1 MCCVG
6 LGYYIFYSLNTHLL
20 RVDEKKKFLAWV
32 GISWQVIHF
41 FTGWYHHSSL
51 NRLESFFSD
60 LGKCCCL
67 VMWGLF
73 FVFFWFGCLGGEVGV
88 GLHYFHIFMLEGY
101 ETNGL
106 LRGSSF
112 FFCFLFSF
120 SFPPFPF
127 PFLVFMGFLV
137 SNVIAEMNRRGVIRS
152 FMYFF
157 FFFADIVLCNWT
169 VEYSAF

>member
-1 MCCVG
+1 MK
-6 LGYYIFYSLNTHLL
+6 
-20 RVDEKKKFLAWV
+20 KKKFLAWV

-88 GLHYFHIFMLEGY
+88 WLHYFHIFMLEGY
-101 ETNGL
+101 VTNGL
-106 LRGSSF
+106 ERGSF